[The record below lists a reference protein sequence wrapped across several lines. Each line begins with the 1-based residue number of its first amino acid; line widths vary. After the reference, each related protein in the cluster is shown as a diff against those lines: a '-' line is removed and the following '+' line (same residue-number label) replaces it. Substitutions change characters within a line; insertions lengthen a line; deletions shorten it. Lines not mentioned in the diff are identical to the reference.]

1 MILSEVKDY
10 SQILKGLG
18 LIKNKARESKMRLLT
33 NFFPEQKSQN
43 QWIEDRRLKIAV
55 SEHSMILVLADDY
68 ADRLFYVSSEA
79 INLTTMIE
87 SVHENSAKPIV
98 IEHITNRGGFELDA
112 VSKSRV
118 LLRYSRSGVL
128 QYITPKQKSVETAGT
143 DDILRIRK
151 LLLEHFDKITD
162 RIPSISEILSLGSKG
177 GVIEVKENEEIKG
190 FLIYELTGQSI
201 HLRYWWTNPLYRNQ
215 GIGSSLMACFFQAGK
230 DTSRQ
235 YLWVDKD
242 NDNAIGCYEHYGFS
256 PDGLSDYIQVII
268 NP

>member
-118 LLRYSRSGVL
+118 LLRYSRSEFYHTL
-128 QYITPKQKSVETAGT
+128 PQNKSLLKQPVRMIFYGYENYF
-143 DDILRIRK
+143 L
-151 LLLEHFDKITD
+151 
-162 RIPSISEILSLGSKG
+162 SISTK
-177 GVIEVKENEEIKG
+177 
-190 FLIYELTGQSI
+190 
-201 HLRYWWTNPLYRNQ
+201 
-215 GIGSSLMACFFQAGK
+215 
-230 DTSRQ
+230 
-235 YLWVDKD
+235 
-242 NDNAIGCYEHYGFS
+242 
-256 PDGLSDYIQVII
+256 
-268 NP
+268 